1 MEILDEIRSNLAA
14 NQNLTDEV
22 KAKMFELC
30 VLFHQKFP
38 DVNLGKLKEKIK
50 DVTAHA
56 EILCIRESAK
66 KLKRWN
72 LSDCDLYVTLKPCNM
87 CMEIIKQSRI
97 KTVYY
102 LLDKLDY
109 KHEFSK
115 TNIEQIKCEEDI
127 DTYQQ
132 LLSDFFQNMR

>member
-50 DVTAHA
+50 GKVVF
-56 EILCIRESAK
+56 I
-66 KLKRWN
+66 N
-72 LSDCDLYVTLKPCNM
+72 
-87 CMEIIKQSRI
+87 
-97 KTVYY
+97 
-102 LLDKLDY
+102 
-109 KHEFSK
+109 
-115 TNIEQIKCEEDI
+115 
-127 DTYQQ
+127 
-132 LLSDFFQNMR
+132 